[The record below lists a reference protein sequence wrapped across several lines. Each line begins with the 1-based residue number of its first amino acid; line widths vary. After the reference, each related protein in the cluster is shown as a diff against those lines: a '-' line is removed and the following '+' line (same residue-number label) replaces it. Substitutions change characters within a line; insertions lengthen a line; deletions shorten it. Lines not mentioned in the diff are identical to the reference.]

1 MSKLYDNYLFLKA
14 NEKEFKNTL
23 YLFKSGIFF
32 IMLADDAVVASRLLN
47 LKTTI
52 FVNDIIKCGFPINSL
67 DKYSSI
73 LSQSNYKFKIIDTS
87 KSTCYT
93 LNNYT
98 IDKQVNN
105 LLYTIIDLDEES
117 LSISEAYSFISQLK
131 IHAQNILN
139 NQNNEKEQ

>member
-1 MSKLYDNYLFLKA
+1 MSKLYDSYLFLKA
-14 NEKEFKNTL
+14 NEDESEKTL

-32 IMLADDAVVASRLLN
+32 IMLADDAIVASRLLN

-52 FVNDIIKCGFPINSL
+52 FVNDILKCGFPINSL

-73 LSQSNYKFKIIDTS
+73 LNQFNYKFKIIDTA

-98 IDKQVNN
+98 IDKEINN
-105 LLYTIIDLDEES
+105 LLHTIIDLDEES
-117 LSISEAYSFISQLK
+117 LSISEAYSFINKLK
-131 IHAQNILN
+131 ICAQNILQ
-139 NQNNEKEQ
+139 NQTNKKEQ